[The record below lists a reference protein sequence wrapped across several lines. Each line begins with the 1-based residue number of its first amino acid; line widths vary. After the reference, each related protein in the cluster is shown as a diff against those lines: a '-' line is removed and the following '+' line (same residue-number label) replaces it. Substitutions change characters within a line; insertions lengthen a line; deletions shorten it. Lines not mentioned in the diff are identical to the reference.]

1 MVEFG
6 TGFGF
11 SVNHDV
17 LAAGAGIGIGAV
29 QVIATQTLDSSGAL
43 GAPLIGGVTNGQLAN
58 IVTGLPTAL
67 VGTYG
72 VVKSASK
79 IGRHR
84 NLSAALLGY
93 GATTL
98 LAGAVVPMAVNALSS
113 TGPAT
118 VAAGMAR
125 RARAATGQAYTTSEQ
140 RNNAHVGL
148 APAAT
153 SNFRLSAVLNS

>member
-113 TGPAT
+113 TG
-118 VAAGMAR
+118 AAGMAR

>member
-1 MVEFG
+1 MVGFG

-29 QVIATQTLDSSGAL
+29 QVIATQTLDSSGSL
-43 GAPLIGGVTNGQLAN
+43 GTPLIGGVTNGQLAN

-79 IGRHR
+79 IGQHR

-98 LAGAVVPMAVNALSS
+98 LAGAVVPMAVNALSG
-113 TGPAT
+113 TG
-118 VAAGMAR
+118 AAGMAR
-125 RARAATGQAYTTSEQ
+125 RARAATGTAYTTSEQ

-153 SNFRLSAVLNS
+153 SNFRLSAALNS

>member
-29 QVIATQTLDSSGAL
+29 QVIATQTLDSNGSL
-43 GAPLIGGVTNGQLAN
+43 GAPLIGGVSNGQLAN

-98 LAGAVVPMAVNALSS
+98 LAGAVVPMAVNALST
-113 TGPAT
+113 TGA
-118 VAAGMAR
+118 AAGMAR
-125 RARAATGQAYTTSEQ
+125 RARAATGSAYTTSEQ
-140 RNNAHVGL
+140 RNNAHEGL

-153 SNFRLSAVLNS
+153 SNFRLSAALNS